1 MEYATSFPPEVQLDC
16 IFFFFKALFW
26 VIRYVFTV
34 VFFFSFFFPL
44 TFGLFYDCEDFLKE
58 TLCSLKAFGVC
69 FIADSE
75 LIKLAGGDLLAL
87 KRQFEI
93 LAVEET
99 LSEEYQTPAVIGG
112 VFVCKALAGICLQAC
127 KDRTDEPDKLMI
139 ASKYYSVIQRLLHSC
154 EYEVRS
160 VVLEF
165 FLSQL
170 SSEPNNSLQ
179 CGSSLGTT
187 CSTTECSL
195 ISFGTVHFNTQ
206 LFTMAI
212 KEEQHVDCLVKVN

>member
-1 MEYATSFPPEVQLDC
+1 ML
-16 IFFFFKALFW
+16 
-26 VIRYVFTV
+26 RYVFTV

-99 LSEEYQTPAVIGG
+99 LSEEYQTPAVIGD
-112 VFVCKALAGICLQAC
+112 VFVGKALAGICLQAC

-139 ASKYYSVIQRLLHSC
+139 ASKYYSVVQRLLHSC

-165 FLSQL
+165 FLAQL
-170 SSEPNNSLQ
+170 SSEPNSSLQ
-179 CGSSLGTT
+179 CESSLGTT
-187 CSTTECSL
+187 CSTTESCSL

-206 LFTMAI
+206 LFTMAV
-212 KEEQHVDCLVKVN
+212 KEEKHVDCLVKVN